1 MAAVNDLNELA
12 DEYLAAVR
20 AALAQSP
27 GGSIARA
34 FISPGNPDWDCC
46 PQLSVHVASVDDLDT
61 LPVSPYPAT
70 GHRIQLTGVV
80 LVATL
85 VATILRCVPIA
96 SDGKSPPTVEQWNK
110 ASTETNGD
118 LWAVTNYLIHAKRT
132 GAIFSPSPDGTRR
145 EVWMDPAAAL
155 RPQGGCAGWAFT
167 VRVQLDG
174 FQPTL

>member
-1 MAAVNDLNELA
+1 MAAVTDLNDLAN
-12 DEYLAAVR
+12 EYLTAVN

-27 GGSIARA
+27 GGAIARA

-46 PQLSVHVASVDDLDT
+46 PQLSVHVATDDDLDT
-61 LPVSPYPAT
+61 LPASPFAAT

-80 LVATL
+80 LVVTM

-96 SDGKSPPTVEQWNK
+96 SDGKNPPTEDQWNAAAEK
-110 ASTETNGD
+110 TNGD
-118 LWAVTNYLIHAKRT
+118 LWAVTNYLIHAKT
-132 GAIFSPSPDGTRR
+132 AKTLFSPLPDGTRR
-145 EVWMDPAAAL
+145 EVWLDPAMSL
-155 RPQGGCAGWAFT
+155 RPQGGCAGWAFP